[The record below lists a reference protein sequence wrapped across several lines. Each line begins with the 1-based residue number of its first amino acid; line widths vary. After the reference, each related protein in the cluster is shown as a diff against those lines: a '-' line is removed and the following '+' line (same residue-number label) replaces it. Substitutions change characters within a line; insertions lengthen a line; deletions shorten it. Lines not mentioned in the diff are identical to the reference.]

1 MSKNHGYI
9 AIHRKIIDWEWYD
22 DIPTKVLFIHILLN
36 VNHSSKQW
44 RGIVVPRG
52 SVLTGLESLSSE
64 TGLSRQ
70 QVRSS
75 LNKLISTGELTRK
88 TTNKYSIISI
98 TNWESYQINNTQ
110 DSKQSTNNQQTI
122 NKQIT
127 ATNNVNNNN
136 NVNNDIIASVS
147 PKLEK
152 TKKLKGMRFQ
162 NWLDDKDPDKITE
175 EWLEWGLNN
184 TGWDSD
190 RIILEMKA
198 FQDYWNS
205 KAGQNAIK
213 MDWSATW
220 RNWIRNAMKYEERGI
235 K

>member
-9 AIHRKIIDWEWYD
+9 AIHRKIFDNPISRKSNYLSIWLYIILKANHEDNYLIISNE
-22 DIPTKVLFIHILLN
+22 KVLIKRGEFLGSLRNISEHFSISISSISKIL
-36 VNHSSKQW
+36 
-44 RGIVVPRG
+44 
-52 SVLTGLESLSSE
+52 TYLEKE
-64 TGLSRQ
+64 NM
-70 QVRSS
+70 V
-75 LNKLISTGELTRK
+75 K
-88 TTNKYSIISI
+88 TKRTNKYTIFQVV
-98 TNWESYQINNTQ
+98 NYDEYQKGEHKEKTVR
-110 DSKQSTNNQQTI
+110 KQKETNN
-122 NKQIT
+122 ND
-127 ATNNVNNNN
+127 
-136 NVNNDIIASVS
+136 NNDNNDNNIIASVS

-175 EWLEWGLNN
+175 EWLEWALSN

-205 KAGQNAIK
+205 KAGDGAIK

-220 RNWIRNAMKYEERGI
+220 RNWVRNAMKYEERGM